1 MAPKKYMYNYRAC
14 KCCIKR
20 TNSIFELSDK
30 APICIKSFII
40 QGSQRSGKIWKS
52 GNYQGIY

>member
-1 MAPKKYMYNYRAC
+1 MLPTQENSNDPEICSSKYYE
-14 KCCIKR
+14 I
-20 TNSIFELSDK
+20 E
-30 APICIKSFII
+30 